1 MDILWFKK
9 LTVKLYIDDF
19 RWRIVSL
26 IFLSEW
32 LHSWFP
38 FLKHIWLNL
47 THKCLLWKVLLL
59 LLQKLFRWRLEFFRV
74 WGNSIHEWAIKTLK
88 FFIGQEAVI
97 KFSTRFVASR
107 LLLLGL
113 SECWKLRLRNLKF
126 VRSQLSHP
134 CLLHWNILSVTET
147 IFTR

>member
-9 LTVKLYIDDF
+9 LAVKLYIDDF

-47 THKCLLWKVLLL
+47 THECLLWKVLLL
-59 LLQKLFRWRLEFFRV
+59 LLQKLFWWGLEFFRV
-74 WGNSIHEWAIKTLK
+74 WGNSIHKWTIKTLK
-88 FFIGQEAVI
+88 FFIGQKAVI
-97 KFSTRFVASR
+97 KFSTRFVASQ

-113 SECWKLRLRNLKF
+113 SECWKLRLWNLKF